1 MLCLTAIQTTLVF
14 VLYCCPVAQAQTTSS
29 TDAIV
34 ASMARAYA
42 ENRTHLRPYVL
53 TRRYLVLKSGQQ
65 KSKII
70 AAIVYLPSQANTF
83 EIRESTGGKAEG
95 VVRKL
100 LEKEMQLAR
109 DFQAVGFNIA
119 NYEFQLLGEESV
131 AGAECYVLAI
141 HPKRKSKDLLDGKI
155 WVDKGLSLVRRVQGR
170 PVKPPSWWVK
180 EVSFTVDYGSLEG
193 MWLQIGSSG
202 EANVRFAGKYT
213 LSSQKIAFALLHD

>member
-1 MLCLTAIQTTLVF
+1 LRAVRKLLIFYSLCV
-14 VLYCCPVAQAQTTSS
+14 VAEAVIPPEA
-29 TDAIV
+29 DAIV
-34 ASMARAYA
+34 ASMVRAYA

-53 TRRYLVLKSGQQ
+53 TRRYLVLKSGEQ

-70 AAIVYLPSQANTF
+70 AAIIYLSPEANIF

-95 VVRKL
+95 VVRRL

-109 DFQAVGFNIA
+109 DFQAVGFNID
-119 NYEFQLLGEESV
+119 NYEFQLLGEEAM

-141 HPKRKSKDLLDGKI
+141 HPKRKGKDLLDGKI
-155 WVDKGLSLVRRVQGR
+155 WVDKSLYLVRRVQGR

-180 EVSFTVDYGSLEG
+180 EVSFTLDYGSLEG

-202 EANVRFAGKYT
+202 EAKVRFAGKYT
-213 LSSQKIAFALLHD
+213 LSSQKIAFALLR